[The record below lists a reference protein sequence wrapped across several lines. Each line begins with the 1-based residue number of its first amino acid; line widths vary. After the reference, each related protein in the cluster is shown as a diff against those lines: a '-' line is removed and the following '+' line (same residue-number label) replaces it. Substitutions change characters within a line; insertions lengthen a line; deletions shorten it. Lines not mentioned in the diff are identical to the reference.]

1 MSLMQLLS
9 AGKTLMGSGEP
20 VGRYRL
26 DTRYR
31 LPKFGS
37 AKNPFTKPAET
48 KPAGQVEM
56 PMAAPMT
63 PPIQKMPER
72 RQLTPEES
80 RVASMKETQRLS
92 VLPGDAPAQERL
104 HPVLAMLDAMELAA
118 IWLKAQAVRL
128 NPARLFPKDKPA
140 AAMAIVPKSTCGPVQ
155 TELSLEKV
163 RVMRNDLSDADLE
176 IVPVKVQH
184 KPARNEAAKIETAKV
199 QAAPELAGVEA

>member
-56 PMAAPMT
+56 PMAAP
-63 PPIQKMPER
+63 IQKVPER
-72 RQLTPEES
+72 MQLTPEEI
-80 RVASMKETQRLS
+80 RVANMKETQRLP
-92 VLPGDAPAQERL
+92 VLPGIAPAQERL

-118 IWLKAQAVRL
+118 IWLKAWAVRL
-128 NPARLFPKDKPA
+128 NPAKLLPKRKPA
-140 AAMAIVPKSTCGPVQ
+140 PAMLIVPKSSCGPVQ
-155 TELSLEKV
+155 AELSLEKV

-176 IVPVKVQH
+176 IVPVKVQP